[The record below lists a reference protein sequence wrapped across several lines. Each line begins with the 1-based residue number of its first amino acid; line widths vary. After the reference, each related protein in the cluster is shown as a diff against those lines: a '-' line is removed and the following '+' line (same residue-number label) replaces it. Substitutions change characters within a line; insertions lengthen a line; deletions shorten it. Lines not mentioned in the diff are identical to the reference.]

1 MQAAQSDERIETA
14 EAAEASDVEATQT
27 LEQSSSAQ
35 RASGEGARKAPATK
49 APTTKA
55 PSIKAPANKASA
67 NRAPA
72 NRAPAN
78 KVETQARIVAAAMH
92 FFFEGGY
99 ERTSVASIAARA
111 GVSPATV
118 FWHFGDKATLFQEA
132 CKRFMVPFVEQMSRS
147 CEVLQGPERLFTLID
162 TYERFVTD
170 HRSSIERFVRWFL
183 ESPVLRAS
191 LQDQL
196 LSLHDAFG
204 RDVFETLAQIVGDEV
219 EARTLAEG
227 LLSTMHG
234 NLLLAFIDPDPAG
247 VERRR
252 AGLRAL
258 AQLAVAP
265 PRGD

>member
-1 MQAAQSDERIETA
+1 MQTPQSDERTPEIGTVESA
-14 EAAEASDVEATQT
+14 EAVEAEASEVEATST
-27 LEQSSSAQ
+27 LERRPAAEDSP
-35 RASGEGARKAPATK
+35 ASRRPPAK
-49 APTTKA
+49 RR
-55 PSIKAPANKASA
+55 APANKA
-67 NRAPA
+67 
-72 NRAPAN
+72 
-78 KVETQARIVAAAMH
+78 ETQARIVAAAME
-92 FFFEGGY
+92 FFFQGGY

-147 CEVLQGPERLFTLID
+147 CEVLHGPERLLALID

-170 HRSSIERFVRWFL
+170 HRASIEGFVRWFL
-183 ESPVLRAS
+183 ESPALRES

-204 RDVFETLAQIVGDEV
+204 RDVYETLAQIVADEA

-234 NLLLAFIDPDPAG
+234 NLLLAFIDPDPGAI
-247 VERRR
+247 ERRR

-258 AQLAVAP
+258 AQRAVAP
-265 PRGD
+265 PCGD